1 MPDDRDARR
10 KYAGHSRDYDR
21 TETDIVASVRR
32 AAITK
37 LALKPGQTVLDIG
50 CGTGLS
56 FPLLEEAVGPKGL
69 IVGIDQSP
77 EMLSRARG
85 RVAERGWSNV
95 TLVEAPAAEAQIQTI
110 HADAALFHFTH
121 DIMRTPRALENVV
134 KHVKPGGRVVAI
146 GIQWAPWWRL
156 RGNLRTWR
164 LARAYATTFEGL
176 RAPWSHL
183 EDLVADFRAEPLADG
198 SIYLASGTK
207 KA

>member
-1 MPDDRDARR
+1 MPDDQDARR

-21 TETDIVASVRR
+21 TETDIVAPMRR

-77 EMLSRARG
+77 EMLSLARG

-95 TLVEAPAAEAQIQTI
+95 TLIEAPAAEAQIPI

-156 RGNLRTWR
+156 RANLRTWR
-164 LARAYATTFEGL
+164 LARAYTTTFEGL
-176 RAPWSHL
+176 GAPWSHL
-183 EDLVADFRAEPLADG
+183 EVLVSDLRAEPLADG

-207 KA
+207 KP